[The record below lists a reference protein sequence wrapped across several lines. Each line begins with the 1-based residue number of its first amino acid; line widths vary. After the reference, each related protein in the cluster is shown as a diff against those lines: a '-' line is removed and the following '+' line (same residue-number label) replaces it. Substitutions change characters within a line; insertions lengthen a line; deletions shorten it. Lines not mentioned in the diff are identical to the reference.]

1 MTLRSC
7 RNYSQSSGRFIE
19 QLCSSSKHT
28 VSQIAVT
35 HCTYCCCLV
44 ATQAYKGHVAALV
57 MLIKMTHQGVNTRD
71 AYGQAPLHL
80 AALRGNL
87 DAVEYLVLEAKVS
100 LELLY
105 FTDAQHESMAYTSAQ
120 GRPVVQCM

>member
-1 MTLRSC
+1 
-7 RNYSQSSGRFIE
+7 
-19 QLCSSSKHT
+19 
-28 VSQIAVT
+28 
-35 HCTYCCCLV
+35 
-44 ATQAYKGHVAALV
+44 

-100 LELLY
+100 SHSY
-105 FTDAQHESMAYTSAQ
+105 YASFVCIYS
-120 GRPVVQCM
+120 PVHILQ

>member
-1 MTLRSC
+1 
-7 RNYSQSSGRFIE
+7 
-19 QLCSSSKHT
+19 
-28 VSQIAVT
+28 
-35 HCTYCCCLV
+35 
-44 ATQAYKGHVAALV
+44 

-100 LELLY
+100 SH
-105 FTDAQHESMAYTSAQ
+105 TATMH
-120 GRPVVQCM
+120 C